1 MRGLV
6 APAIACGLALN
17 GFAPTWAQPAA
28 DTGIDCVYNDLTPNA
43 RMVAEVFLDEEQN
56 EKAIEEAGRL
66 VDVAVQRCAIR
77 NAYKPGQ
84 PEAVGEI
91 GVYASVIDF
100 LGERLVVAGASDDA
114 VRSMISLYDAL
125 SDEEV
130 DKLFALDWRS
140 DAAFYGKLEKAALD
154 AGIPDI
160 GIAVDSAMAIFEL
173 RAKVE
178 QSSYLFMMAERES
191 APSQAQ

>member
-1 MRGLV
+1 MRGLAV
-6 APAIACGLALN
+6 GIACGLALT
-17 GFAPTWAQPAA
+17 GAAPALAQGA
-28 DTGIDCVYNDLTPNA
+28 TGTGMDCVYNDLISSYD
-43 RMVAEVFLDEEQN
+43 MIAEVFLGEEQN
-56 EKAIEEAGRL
+56 EKAVEEAGRI
-66 VDVAVQRCAIR
+66 VGVAVERCSIR
-77 NAYKPGQ
+77 HKYLPGQ